1 MTATIGVL
9 ALQGGVAEHQRTL
22 GSLGVETRL
31 VRRRSQLDGLDGL
44 VLPGGESTTMSK
56 LLDLGGMLDP
66 LRGLLGEGMPA
77 FGTCAG
83 LIMLGSEILDTR
95 ADAHCLGGLDVA
107 VRRNAFGRQVD
118 SFETDLQVTGVT
130 DAADADPV
138 RAVFIRAP
146 RVERVGEGVE
156 VLATVDDKAAGSSD
170 GAVVAVRQGR
180 VLGISF
186 HPELTGDDRMHRLF
200 LETAGVGT
208 VSV

>member
-1 MTATIGVL
+1 MIGVL
-9 ALQGGVAEHQRTL
+9 AVQGGVIEHERTL
-22 GSLGVETRL
+22 QRLGVETRQ

-56 LLDLGGMLDP
+56 LLDIGGMLDP
-66 LRGLLGEGMPA
+66 LRGLLAEGMPA

-95 ADAHCLGGLDVA
+95 ADAHCLSGLDVS

-130 DAADADPV
+130 DTPGAAPV
-138 RAVFIRAP
+138 HAVFIRAP
-146 RVERVGEGVE
+146 RVERVGEDVE
-156 VLATVDDKAAGSSD
+156 VLARVDDASAGSSD
-170 GAVVAVRQGR
+170 GAVVAVRQGK

-200 LETAGVGT
+200 LDTAGV
-208 VSV
+208 

>member
-1 MTATIGVL
+1 MTTTIGVL
-9 ALQGGVAEHQRTL
+9 ALQGGVVEHQRTL
-22 GSLGVETRL
+22 GNLGVETRL

-66 LRGLLGEGMPA
+66 LRGLLAEGMPA

-95 ADAHCLGGLDVA
+95 ADAHCLGGLDVS

-130 DAADADPV
+130 DAADANPV
-138 RAVFIRAP
+138 HAVFIRAP

-156 VLATVDDKAAGSSD
+156 ILATVDDEAAGSSD

-200 LETAGVGT
+200 LEMAGIGT